1 MYVKTLSPQQTSE
14 LVTFYANTFQ
24 GKLSFDEFLML
35 PSLASRFVSD
45 FIRQAK
51 IWETPEWVV
60 MRALRDALHD
70 RQ

>member
-1 MYVKTLSPQQTSE
+1 MYLKSLSPQQTSE

-35 PSLASRFVSD
+35 PSLASRFVQD
-45 FIRQAK
+45 FTWHAR
-51 IWETPEWVV
+51 IWGTPEWVV

-70 RQ
+70 RP